1 MNSPLSSS
9 ICLLSSRLILTH
21 LHFAP
26 QEALQREL
34 VLKQK
39 MVILQDLLSTL
50 IQASDS
56 TWKVRETFVWTE
68 LSGFYMC
75 PILFIF
81 PYHCSKRRSFLTTEE
96 AQGRVKHPT
105 CHSRYMGEL
114 GWIQGHQLRTMLP
127 LTQGRPRI
135 KKGKNFLFLIC
146 WKKNNVSITVPV
158 TDCGKYQL
166 FLYGIHININFQPPC
181 T

>member
-9 ICLLSSRLILTH
+9 ICLLSSRLILTC

-56 TWKVRETFVWTE
+56 TWKVRETFVGTDI
-68 LSGFYMC
+68 SGFYIC
-75 PILFIF
+75 PS
-81 PYHCSKRRSFLTTEE
+81 CSSFRTIAARERAFSLWKRRKVGLDIQHITADTWESL
-96 AQGRVKHPT
+96 AKSRVI
-105 CHSRYMGEL
+105 S
-114 GWIQGHQLRTMLP
+114 
-127 LTQGRPRI
+127 
-135 KKGKNFLFLIC
+135 
-146 WKKNNVSITVPV
+146 
-158 TDCGKYQL
+158 
-166 FLYGIHININFQPPC
+166 
-181 T
+181 